1 MQKLFAPLVAASL
14 VTGLAA
20 SADAAAKKNT
30 RENLTQEQ
38 KAEIRAKARAYC
50 VKTYTSGGVGQVARV
65 EILSDGRVRCWI
77 RG

>member
-1 MQKLFAPLVAASL
+1 MQKWFAPVIVAGL
-14 VTGLAA
+14 VTGLAV
-20 SADAAAKKNT
+20 SADAAAKKDV
-30 RENLTQEQ
+30 RANLTQQQ

-50 VKTYTSGGVGQVARV
+50 VKRYASGAAEVVRV